1 METPIKVVNIKKSP
15 YDIYIG
21 RGSIWGNPYTHL
33 AEGTTAKFVVESREV
48 AIAKYREYIL
58 DNKELFNRIPEL
70 KGKILG
76 CHCKPSACHG
86 DVLKALYYSYF
97 NTELELQP

>member
-21 RGSIWGNPYTHL
+21 RGGDWGNPYVIGID
-33 AEGTTAKFVVESREV
+33 GTREEV
-48 AIAKYREYIL
+48 IAKYREYIMG
-58 DNKELFNRIPEL
+58 NKDLFNRIPEL

-86 DVLKALYYSYF
+86 DVLKALYYNYF

>member
-1 METPIKVVNIKKSP
+1 MEKAIKVVNINKSP

-21 RGSIWGNPYTHL
+21 RGGSWGNPFVIGIDGTR
-33 AEGTTAKFVVESREV
+33 AEVIE
-48 AIAKYREYIL
+48 KYRLYIIE
-58 DNKELFNRIPEL
+58 NKELFNRIPEL

-76 CHCKPSACHG
+76 CHCKPQSCHG
-86 DVLKALYYSYF
+86 DILKILYYNHF